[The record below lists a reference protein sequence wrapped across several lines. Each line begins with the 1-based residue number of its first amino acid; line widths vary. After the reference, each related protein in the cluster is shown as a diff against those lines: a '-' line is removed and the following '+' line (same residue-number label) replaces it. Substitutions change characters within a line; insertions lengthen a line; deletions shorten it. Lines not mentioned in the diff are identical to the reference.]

1 MAAAQPIDVQLP
13 PVPANVPRD
22 TLRDI
27 CQLLGLDP
35 GDVRELRISPNEVTA
50 RLYLS
55 TADGHKVR
63 YGDDAATTE
72 VTIPID

>member
-1 MAAAQPIDVQLP
+1 MNCTITVPVQLP
-13 PVPANVPRD
+13 AVPPSVSRD
-22 TLRDI
+22 ALRGI
-27 CQLLGLDP
+27 CRLLGLDP
-35 GDVRELRISPNEVTA
+35 GDVRELRVSLNEVTA